1 MRLLDHLE
9 LAYSEAEKDY
19 IMPCLWC
26 GADDKLSV
34 SKDDGHVFSCYRC
47 KQTGNALTLMREW
60 YSQLP
65 ELTMPQA
72 KRFCTLKKGV
82 QPFILRSEGIKSDGT
97 NFMFPVRNMKGDIIA
112 IHKYDTTT
120 GIIYASPKPWNCSIL
135 GLSTLSGSETVWVAE
150 GHGDYLI
157 MKQAASRL
165 PANYDKPDILGTC
178 GSGFSSSYLHVL
190 EDKHVVL
197 LFDNDEAGRLGVQSV
212 ARRVKSSGHTIKSLQ
227 YIDWSLV
234 TVPQHATIPEKYDL
248 RDMYNNIVG
257 GK

>member
-9 LAYSEAEKDY
+9 LSYNDTDKDY

-26 GADDKLSV
+26 GAEDKLSV

-65 ELTMPQA
+65 ELTMQQA

-97 NFMFPVRNMKGDIIA
+97 NFMFPVRNVKGDIIA
-112 IHKYDTTT
+112 IHRLDTATN
-120 GIIYASPKPWNCSIL
+120 IFYASPKPYSCSIL
-135 GLSTLSGSETVWVAE
+135 GLSQLTGSEEVLVAE
-150 GHGDYLI
+150 GHADYLI
-157 MKQAASRL
+157 LRQISVKTPHVS
-165 PANYDKPDILGTC
+165 DVLGTC

-197 LFDNDEAGRLGVQSV
+197 LFDNDEAGQAGVQSV
-212 ARRVKSSGHTIKSLQ
+212 ARRIKTSGHSVKSLR
-227 YIDWSLV
+227 YLDWSKV
-234 TVPQHATIPEKYDL
+234 TIPQHTVIPNKYDL
-248 RDMYNNIVG
+248 RDMYNDL
-257 GK
+257 KEK